1 MWTAGGASNT
11 NGSTHIHNG
20 LIKNMG
26 LPLGGHLPG
35 NRPEKAGRTLLG
47 GKTKKPPQDPSRV
60 GIQNGGVF
68 VKSEA

>member
-11 NGSTHIHNG
+11 NGSAHIHNG
-20 LIKNMG
+20 LIKDMG

-35 NRPEKAGRTLLG
+35 NRPEKAGRTLPG
-47 GKTKKPPQDPSRV
+47 DEAKKPSQNPGRI
-60 GIQNGGVF
+60 GIQNGGVS